1 MSGAFLDKKQK
12 LFKKFSV
19 LENKKK
25 SVNIYIDQMQK
36 NQYHR
41 NNKDVKIIKI
51 KRGKSMN
58 NIERRDAG
66 LPYIS
71 DAEVLEQQKRARR
84 LTQELNTADRSDFDK
99 IGAIVK
105 ELLGKSDGAF
115 LNPPFYCDYGFNIE
129 VGKNFYANY
138 NCTILD
144 VGKVTI
150 GDNCQLAPNVA
161 IYTAG
166 HPVHPDSR
174 NSAYEY
180 GIPVSIGDNC
190 WIGGN
195 SVICPGVK
203 IGNNVI
209 IGAGSV
215 VTKDIPDWAIA
226 AGNPCKVIRMIT
238 DEDRKYYYKNNEFDE
253 EAWNDLAA
261 RGFAGTEK

>member
-1 MSGAFLDKKQK
+1 MSGVFLDKKQK

-41 NNKDVKIIKI
+41 NNRDVKIIKI